1 MAGVCLSRHFLKFHN
16 YTVVSERNAG
26 LQLSSLSLTNSGN
39 LVPNSGTHV
48 PISGNLVPNSG
59 THVPELGVQ
68 PAASCRPEE
77 AAFTPKIAP
86 LEALQWPNGPIDTK
100 SAQSLTGSSLQ
111 CSEAW
116 ICTNISSSSYSS
128 NRCTLIRSIK
138 GNRPQIISRGR
149 QIILF
154 ISIA

>member
-1 MAGVCLSRHFLKFHN
+1 MAGVCLWRHFLKFHN
-16 YTVVSERNAG
+16 YTVVSEHNAC
-26 LQLSSLSLTNSGN
+26 LQLSGLGLTNSGN
-39 LVPNSGTHV
+39 LVPNF
-48 PISGNLVPNSG
+48 
-59 THVPELGVQ
+59 VPESGVQ

-77 AAFTPKIAP
+77 AAFSPKIAP

-100 SAQSLTGSSLQ
+100 SAQCLTGSSLQ

-128 NRCTLIRSIK
+128 NLCTPIRSIK
-138 GNRPQIISRGR
+138 GNRPPNISRGHQIIS
-149 QIILF
+149 F